1 LKKKVLILCTGNS
14 CRSIMAEALLN
25 AKMGQYLE
33 AQSSG
38 VQASG
43 IVNPNAQKLLESQG
57 IWKEKYHSKVIQEV
71 LDDSFDLVVTVCDHA
86 HETCPIFANATKT
99 LHMSF
104 EDPSGKEF
112 KEYEKTLTLIEEK
125 LLPKIKEEVC

>member
-1 LKKKVLILCTGNS
+1 MKKKVLILCTGNS

-71 LDDSFDLVVTVCDHA
+71 LDDSFDLVVTVCNHA

>member
-1 LKKKVLILCTGNS
+1 MKKKVLILCTGNS